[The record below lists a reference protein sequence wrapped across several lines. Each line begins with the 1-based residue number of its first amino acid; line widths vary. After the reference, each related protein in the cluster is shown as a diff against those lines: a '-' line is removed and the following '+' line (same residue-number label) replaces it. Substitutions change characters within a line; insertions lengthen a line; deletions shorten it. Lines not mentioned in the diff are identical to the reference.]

1 MFPIATSYRRK
12 PIMNAPYLPPE
23 SWHPQDV
30 EDLLVLV
37 RFISAEKRRKS
48 AGSFIDHRPDALACR
63 RLTERCA
70 LVPRPYAP
78 GGYAASLVGMSRLYR
93 FVHAPVG
100 IAPEMPVDREV
111 AVRRAVLEALDP
123 PDRSEVEARMCADL
137 VEMRAGIFRCAH
149 ADLCAGRGCPF
160 ELEVSAEAVDR
171 ALCAL
176 LPKGN

>member
-1 MFPIATSYRRK
+1 MT
-12 PIMNAPYLPPE
+12 APHPMPE
-23 SWHPQDV
+23 SWPTQDV

-37 RFISAEKRRKS
+37 RFVGQDKRRAADDGAPVRQK
-48 AGSFIDHRPDALACR
+48 PDALACR

-70 LVPRPYAP
+70 LVPRPRAP
-78 GGYAASLVGMSRLYR
+78 NGYAASLVGVSRLYR

-100 IAPEMPVDREV
+100 IAPDMPVDREIE
-111 AVRRAVLEALDP
+111 VRRAVLEALDP
-123 PDRSEVEARMCADL
+123 PDRNEVEARMCAEL
-137 VEMRAGIFRCAH
+137 VEMRAGMFRCAH

-171 ALCAL
+171 ALCVL

>member
-1 MFPIATSYRRK
+1 
-12 PIMNAPYLPPE
+12 MNAPYLPHE
-23 SWHPQDV
+23 SWLAQDV

-37 RFISAEKRRKS
+37 RFIGEEKQRKS
-48 AGSFIDHRPDALACR
+48 REPSPSRADALACR
-63 RLTERCA
+63 RLIERCA
-70 LVPRPYAP
+70 LVPRPRAP
-78 GGYAASLVGMSRLYR
+78 NGYAASLVGVSRLYR

-100 IAPEMPVDREV
+100 IAPEMSVDREV
-111 AVRRAVLEALDP
+111 EVRRAVLEALNP
-123 PDRSEVEARMCADL
+123 PERGEVEARMCADL

-160 ELEVSAEAVDR
+160 ELEVSADAIDR

>member
-1 MFPIATSYRRK
+1 MTASH
-12 PIMNAPYLPPE
+12 LPPE
-23 SWHPQDV
+23 SWPAQDV

-37 RFISAEKRRKS
+37 RFLGEDKHRKACGAPAS
-48 AGSFIDHRPDALACR
+48 QRADALACR

-70 LVPRPYAP
+70 LVPRPRTP
-78 GGYAASLVGMSRLYR
+78 GGYTASLIGVSRLYR

-100 IAPEMPVDREV
+100 VAPDMPVDREV
-111 AVRRAVLEALDP
+111 EVRRAVLEVLDP
-123 PDRSEVEARMCADL
+123 PDRQEVEARMCAEL

-171 ALCAL
+171 ALCTL

>member
-1 MFPIATSYRRK
+1 
-12 PIMNAPYLPPE
+12 MNAPHLPPE

-37 RFISAEKRRKS
+37 RFVAAEKRRNPG
-48 AGSFIDHRPDALACR
+48 ARLVDQRPDALACR

-70 LVPRPYAP
+70 LVHRPRAP
-78 GGYAASLVGMSRLYR
+78 GGYAASLVGVSRLYR

-100 IAPEMPVDREV
+100 IAPDMPIDREIE
-111 AVRRAVLEALDP
+111 VRRAVLEALDP
-123 PDRSEVEARMCADL
+123 PDRTEVEARMCAEL
-137 VEMRAGIFRCAH
+137 VEIRAGIFRCAH

>member
-1 MFPIATSYRRK
+1 
-12 PIMNAPYLPPE
+12 MNAPHLPPE
-23 SWHPQDV
+23 SWSAQDV
-30 EDLLVLV
+30 EDLLVLI
-37 RFISAEKRRKS
+37 RFVGDEKRRK
-48 AGSFIDHRPDALACR
+48 AKREGSLPNRSDAVACR

-70 LVPRPYAP
+70 LVPRPRTP
-78 GGYAASLVGMSRLYR
+78 SGHAASLIGMSRLYR
-93 FVHAPVG
+93 FLHAPVG

-111 AVRRAVLEALDP
+111 EVRRAVLEALNP
-123 PDRSEVEARMCADL
+123 PDRHEVEARMCAEL
-137 VEMRAGIFRCAH
+137 VEIRAGIFRCAH

>member
-1 MFPIATSYRRK
+1 
-12 PIMNAPYLPPE
+12 MNAPYLPSE
-23 SWHPQDV
+23 SWFAQDV

-37 RFISAEKRRKS
+37 RFIGEEKRRGERRGDPS
-48 AGSFIDHRPDALACR
+48 LSRADALACR

-70 LVPRPYAP
+70 LVPRPRAAS
-78 GGYAASLVGMSRLYR
+78 GYAASLVGMSRLYR

-100 IAPEMPVDREV
+100 IAPEMPIDREV
-111 AVRRAVLEALDP
+111 EVRRIVLGALNP
-123 PDRSEVEARMCADL
+123 PDRGEVEARMCAEL

-160 ELEVSAEAVDR
+160 ELEVSADAVDR

>member
-1 MFPIATSYRRK
+1 
-12 PIMNAPYLPPE
+12 MNAPHLPPE
-23 SWHPQDV
+23 SWLAQDV
-30 EDLLVLV
+30 EDLLVLI
-37 RFISAEKRRKS
+37 RFVGDEKRRK
-48 AGSFIDHRPDALACR
+48 ARDKDLGDNRPDALACR

-70 LVPRPYAP
+70 LVPRPRAP
-78 GGYAASLVGMSRLYR
+78 GGYTASLVGMSRLYR

-100 IAPEMPVDREV
+100 IAPEMSVDREV
-111 AVRRAVLEALDP
+111 AVRRTVLEALNP
-123 PDRSEVEARMCADL
+123 PDRGEVEARMCAEL

-160 ELEVSAEAVDR
+160 ELEVTADAVDR

>member
-1 MFPIATSYRRK
+1 
-12 PIMNAPYLPPE
+12 MNAPYLPPE
-23 SWHPQDV
+23 NWLAQDV

-37 RFISAEKRRKS
+37 RFVGAEKRRKT
-48 AGSFIDHRPDALACR
+48 GSGDPGSSRSDALACR

-70 LVPRPYAP
+70 LVPRPRAP
-78 GGYAASLVGMSRLYR
+78 GGHAASLVGMSRLYR

-111 AVRRAVLEALDP
+111 EVRRTVLEALNP
-123 PDRSEVEARMCADL
+123 PDRGEVEARMCAEL

-149 ADLCAGRGCPF
+149 VDLCAGRGCPF
-160 ELEVSAEAVDR
+160 ELEVTADAVDR

>member
-1 MFPIATSYRRK
+1 
-12 PIMNAPYLPPE
+12 MNAPHLPPE
-23 SWHPQDV
+23 SWPAQDV

-37 RFISAEKRRKS
+37 RFVSEEKRRKARGEEPAS
-48 AGSFIDHRPDALACR
+48 SRPDALACR

-70 LVPRPYAP
+70 LVPRPRAP
-78 GGYAASLVGMSRLYR
+78 GGYTASLVGMSRLYR
-93 FVHAPVG
+93 FIHAPVG
-100 IAPEMPVDREV
+100 VAPEMPVDREV
-111 AVRRAVLEALDP
+111 EVRRTVLEALNP
-123 PDRSEVEARMCADL
+123 PDRGEVEARMCAEL

-160 ELEVSAEAVDR
+160 ELEVSADAVDR

>member
-1 MFPIATSYRRK
+1 
-12 PIMNAPYLPPE
+12 MNAHTPQPE
-23 SWHPQDV
+23 NWRVQDV

-37 RFISAEKRRKS
+37 RFVAQGKAHKVRPEKWSSDRS
-48 AGSFIDHRPDALACR
+48 TALACR

-70 LVPRPYAP
+70 LVPRPRTHS
-78 GGYAASLVGMSRLYR
+78 GYTASLVGISRLYR

-111 AVRRAVLEALDP
+111 EVRRIVLDALNP
-123 PDRSEVEARMCADL
+123 PDRGEVEARMCAEL
-137 VEMRAGIFRCAH
+137 VELRAGIFRCAH

-160 ELEVSAEAVDR
+160 ELEVTAEAVDR
-171 ALCAL
+171 ALCTL

>member
-1 MFPIATSYRRK
+1 M
-12 PIMNAPYLPPE
+12 MNAPLFSPE
-23 SWHPQDV
+23 SWPAQDV
-30 EDLLVLV
+30 EDLLVLM
-37 RFISAEKRRKS
+37 RFVGEENCRKADGEG
-48 AGSFIDHRPDALACR
+48 AGNSRSDALACR

-70 LVPRPYAP
+70 LVPRPRAP
-78 GGYAASLVGMSRLYR
+78 GGYTASLIGMSRLYR

-100 IAPEMPVDREV
+100 VAPEMPVDREV
-111 AVRRAVLEALDP
+111 EVRRAVLEVLDP
-123 PDRSEVEARMCADL
+123 PDRNEVEAHMCAEL

-160 ELEVSAEAVDR
+160 ELEVAADTVDR